1 MLAFVALFALQGFAQ
16 EHFTEGPVWSVTT
29 IRVKPA
35 HFDDYLTALRQNIKP
50 FWDEAKREGV
60 VMDWKVF
67 VKQTRNGPQ
76 DWDIALAVLYK
87 NHAQMDG
94 QAAKFEAI
102 RDKMLGGKKRGPASR
117 REAGRDSRGPHHRS
131 RPGNHVEVTAGSAPS
146 ATAHGGPFSYFWD
159 FTDQLES
166 YWTTHRSWLSG
177 IGGTSYPLLP

>member
-1 MLAFVALFALQGFAQ
+1 MRKLSWMLLIAVLWAVQGFAQ
-16 EHFTEGPVWSVTT
+16 EHFTEGPVWNITT

-60 VMDWKVF
+60 IMDWKVF
-67 VKQTRNGPQ
+67 VKQTRNSPQ

-102 RDKMLGGKKRGPASR
+102 RDKVLGGKKAAQEANEKRGEI
-117 REAGRDSRGPHHRS
+117 RETISTEL
-131 RPGNHVEVTAGSAPS
+131 VQEIM
-146 ATAHGGPFSYFWD
+146 
-159 FTDQLES
+159 LK
-166 YWTTHRSWLSG
+166 
-177 IGGTSYPLLP
+177 